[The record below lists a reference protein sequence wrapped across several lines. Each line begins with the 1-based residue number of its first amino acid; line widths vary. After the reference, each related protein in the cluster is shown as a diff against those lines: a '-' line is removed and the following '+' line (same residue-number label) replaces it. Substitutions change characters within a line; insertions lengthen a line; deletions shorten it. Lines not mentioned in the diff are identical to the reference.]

1 MKKHSHLCSEW
12 NYARYEKASTLLE
25 FYSSLITG
33 SHNKIK
39 AYYEKRFGE
48 NVFEGRWEACYKHCS
63 RNVFVLCEFIGSR
76 KGDVVVVNVN
86 TGKRVKPARSLKPVT
101 FAWSRGCSQ
110 SAAVRDTW
118 TVLIST
124 EQAAGRR
131 NKESQLP
138 SANKT
143 SFHFASPDFY
153 AGFNMWV

>member
-101 FAWSRGCSQ
+101 FAWSIPRLQPISGCQGHMNGVNIHGTGGRQEEQRKPAALRKQNLLSLRQSRLLRG
-110 SAAVRDTW
+110 
-118 TVLIST
+118 I
-124 EQAAGRR
+124 
-131 NKESQLP
+131 
-138 SANKT
+138 
-143 SFHFASPDFY
+143 
-153 AGFNMWV
+153 